1 MCKNCGCSNK
11 VEEKKEVVVEKQILY
26 KNMEEAMHNKKH
38 FDENKVLCINLMS
51 SAGSGKTTLL
61 ESTIKALK
69 DEFFISVIEG
79 DLETNNDANRVI
91 KAGAKAYQI
100 TTGQTCHLDALM
112 IHKALNHIDLKET
125 QLLFI
130 ENVGNL
136 VCPASYALGEH
147 INVVLLS
154 VTEGSDKPQKY
165 PVMFRKADLVV
176 ISKSDLAP
184 HFDFNFD
191 EAIKACKE
199 LNPNVRVI
207 KLDAKNGTNLNEWL
221 EFLRK
226 EVKDVSVHTV

>member
-1 MCKNCGCSNK
+1 MCKDLVNSK
-11 VEEKKEVVVEKQILY
+11 EKKEFVVEKQILY
-26 KNMEEAMHNKKH
+26 KNMQEAELNKKC
-38 FDENKVLCINLMS
+38 FDENSILCINLMS

-69 DEFFISVIEG
+69 DELNISVIEG

-112 IHKALNHIDLKET
+112 IEKALKHIDLKET
-125 QLLFI
+125 NLLFI

-165 PVMFRKADLVV
+165 PVMFRKADLVI
-176 ISKSDLAP
+176 ISKSDLAS
-184 HFDFNFD
+184 HFDFDFD
-191 EAIKACKE
+191 EAIKGCKD
-199 LNPNVRVI
+199 LNPDVRI
-207 KLDAKNGTNLNEWL
+207 ISLDAKNGTNLNEWL

-226 EVKDVSVHTV
+226 EVKNVPINTI

>member
-1 MCKNCGCSNK
+1 MCKEHACF
-11 VEEKKEVVVEKQILY
+11 EQKKEVIVKKQILY
-26 KNMEEAMHNKKH
+26 KNIEEARQNQKI
-38 FDENKVLCINLMS
+38 FNENSLLCINLMS

-69 DEFFISVIEG
+69 EELNIAVIEG

-100 TTGQTCHLDALM
+100 TTGQTCHLDAFM
-112 IHKALNHIDLKET
+112 VEKALQHIDLRQT
-125 QLLFI
+125 NLLFI

-165 PVMFRKADLVV
+165 PVMFRKADVVV
-176 ISKSDLAP
+176 ISKADLAQ
-184 HFDFNFD
+184 HFDFDFS
-191 EAIKACKE
+191 EAIKGCKD
-199 LNPNVRVI
+199 LNPNVKVI
-207 KLDAKNGTNLNEWL
+207 KLDAKNGTNLNKWL
-221 EFLRK
+221 DFLRK
-226 EVKDVSVHTV
+226 EVKNVPLNTI

>member
-1 MCKNCGCSNK
+1 MCKDLVNSK
-11 VEEKKEVVVEKQILY
+11 EKKEFVVEKQILY
-26 KNMEEAMHNKKH
+26 KNMQEAELNKKC
-38 FDENKVLCINLMS
+38 FDENSILCINLMS

-69 DEFFISVIEG
+69 DELNISVIEG

-112 IHKALNHIDLKET
+112 IEKALKHIDLKET
-125 QLLFI
+125 NLLFI

-165 PVMFRKADLVV
+165 PVMFRKADLVI
-176 ISKSDLAP
+176 ISKSDLAS
-184 HFDFNFD
+184 HFDFDFD
-191 EAIKACKE
+191 EAIKGCKD
-199 LNPNVRVI
+199 LNPNVRI
-207 KLDAKNGTNLNEWL
+207 ISLDAKNGTNLNEWL

-226 EVKDVSVHTV
+226 EVKNVPINTI

>member
-1 MCKNCGCSNK
+1 MCKDLVNSK
-11 VEEKKEVVVEKQILY
+11 EKKEFVVEKQILY
-26 KNMEEAMHNKKH
+26 KNMQEAELNKKC
-38 FDENKVLCINLMS
+38 FDENSILCINLMS

-61 ESTIKALK
+61 ESTINALK
-69 DEFFISVIEG
+69 DELNISVIEG

-112 IHKALNHIDLKET
+112 IEKALKHIDLKET
-125 QLLFI
+125 NLLFI

-165 PVMFRKADLVV
+165 PVMFRKADLVI
-176 ISKSDLAP
+176 ISKSDLAS
-184 HFDFNFD
+184 HFDFDFD
-191 EAIKACKE
+191 EAIKGCKD
-199 LNPNVRVI
+199 LNPDVRI
-207 KLDAKNGTNLNEWL
+207 ISLDSKNGTNLNEWL

-226 EVKDVSVHTV
+226 EVKNVPINTI

>member
-1 MCKNCGCSNK
+1 MCKDLVNSK
-11 VEEKKEVVVEKQILY
+11 EKKEFVVEKQILY
-26 KNMEEAMHNKKH
+26 KNMQEAELNKKC
-38 FDENKVLCINLMS
+38 FDENSILCINLMS

-61 ESTIKALK
+61 ESTINALK
-69 DEFFISVIEG
+69 DELNISVIEG

-112 IHKALNHIDLKET
+112 IEKALKYIDLKET
-125 QLLFI
+125 NLLFI

-165 PVMFRKADLVV
+165 PVMFRKADLVI
-176 ISKSDLAP
+176 ISKSDLAS
-184 HFDFNFD
+184 HFDFDFD
-191 EAIKACKE
+191 EAIKGCKD
-199 LNPNVRVI
+199 LNPNVRI
-207 KLDAKNGTNLNEWL
+207 ISLDAKNGTNLNEWL

-226 EVKDVSVHTV
+226 EVKNVPINTI

>member
-1 MCKNCGCSNK
+1 MCKEHTCFEQN
-11 VEEKKEVVVEKQILY
+11 EEKKEVLVKKQILY
-26 KNMEEAMHNKKH
+26 KNIEEARHNQKT
-38 FDENKVLCINLMS
+38 FNENSILCINLMS

-69 DEFFISVIEG
+69 EEIKIAVIEG
-79 DLETNNDANRVI
+79 DLETNNDANRVL

-100 TTGQTCHLDALM
+100 TTGQTCHLDAFM
-112 IHKALNHIDLKET
+112 VEKALKHIDLKQT
-125 QLLFI
+125 NLLFI

-147 INVVLLS
+147 VNVVLLS

-165 PVMFRKADLVV
+165 PVMFRKADVVV
-176 ISKSDLAP
+176 ISKADLAP
-184 HFDFNFD
+184 HFDFNFS
-191 EAIKACKE
+191 EAIKGCKD
-199 LNPNVRVI
+199 LNPNVKVI

-226 EVKDVSVHTV
+226 EVKNVPLNTI